1 MTRLL
6 FVMMMALVMS
16 FTCNASERMDD
27 DDTETTS
34 PMLGTEIERYCTLMD
49 IEHKIYA
56 DVKVI
61 IKSNNPDYY
70 WTTKHK
76 VYFKVI
82 DSEGNVVYKK
92 TFKNAYLYV
101 FRSGQIQIGKKNFDQ
116 VVIRKSKSSEDWLG
130 IIREKEGV
138 F

>member
-1 MTRLL
+1 MKQIFIALSLL
-6 FVMMMALVMS
+6 LCISVN
-16 FTCNASERMDD
+16 CQASDMVDEEP
-27 DDTETTS
+27 ETTT
-34 PMLGTEIERYCTLMD
+34 PIHGTEIERYCTLMD

-61 IKSNNPDYY
+61 IKSNDPDYV

-116 VVIRKSKSSEDWLG
+116 VVIRKSESSEDWLG

>member
-1 MTRLL
+1 MKQIFIALSLL
-6 FVMMMALVMS
+6 LCISLPCQAEGIV
-16 FTCNASERMDD
+16 NSEP
-27 DDTETTS
+27 EKTT
-34 PMLGTEIERYCTLMD
+34 PIYGTEIERYCTLMD

-61 IKSNNPDYY
+61 IKSNDPDYF

-101 FRSGQIQIGKKNFDQ
+101 FRSGQIQIGKKNFVQ
-116 VVIRKSKSSEDWLG
+116 VVIRKSESSEDWLG